1 MSFRAVLFD
10 LDGTLVDTI
19 GYWIE
24 AYLKTLLDVDVDIDT
39 EEFLLTTYTLN
50 KHFEDVL
57 EYYGIDPG
65 RADALR
71 ASRDRRYTDILRT
84 RTLWLEGAETML
96 RNTVEKYP
104 TAIITGSHK
113 SYIDAMEEQI
123 QLKSLI
129 STIITTDDMGG
140 RTKPH
145 PHGLLLACKE
155 LGVAPEQ
162 CVYIGDQVFDVE
174 AANAAGMAS
183 CLLWT
188 EYTPPTAGQDADM
201 TVESIAEISSLLGLS

>member
-1 MSFRAVLFD
+1 MSFGAVLFD

-24 AYLKTLLDVDVDIDT
+24 AYLETLLDVDIHIDT

-57 EYYGIDPG
+57 EYYGIDPS
-65 RADALR
+65 RAGELR
-71 ASRDRRYTDILRT
+71 ASRDKRYTDILRT
-84 RTLWLEGAETML
+84 RALWLEGAEDML
-96 RNTVEKYP
+96 RSTTEKYP

-113 SYIDAMEEQI
+113 SYIDAMDTQI
-123 QLKSLI
+123 QLKSLV

-145 PHGLLLACKE
+145 PHGLLLASKE
-155 LGVAPEQ
+155 LEVAPEQ
-162 CVYIGDQVFDVE
+162 CIYIGDQVFDIE
-174 AANAAGMAS
+174 AANAAGMTS
-183 CLLWT
+183 CLFWT
-188 EYTPPTAGQDADM
+188 EYTPPTAGENADM
-201 TVESIAEISSLLGLS
+201 TVESLAEISSLLGL